1 MESRLGLEGGLRS
14 RPKEEGLGSRQA
26 MNRGSFSLGI
36 EGALGLGAW
45 SFQANGASSCA
56 GEGESAF
63 LSLSDSFLSR
73 GYASPPW
80 GGDVILTSNKD
91 HSECGCAVGVI
102 SALEGQWKSFSP
114 FSPAENPLGS
124 PHPPPHLI
132 FEIF

>member
-1 MESRLGLEGGLRS
+1 MNHGEDFS
-14 RPKEEGLGSRQA
+14 LGSREKSFGAGVLGAFRQTDQA
-26 MNRGSFSLGI
+26 A
-36 EGALGLGAW
+36 ALG
-45 SFQANGASSCA
+45 
-56 GEGESAF
+56 EGSVLFFPWAMV
-63 LSLSDSFLSR
+63 SLPR

-102 SALEGQWKSFSP
+102 SALEGQWKSPLFP
-114 FSPAENPLGS
+114 GLENPLGS